1 VRAAVRW
8 VLDVALLALISGSP
22 CLCST
27 ELGSSVGLLL
37 HWALLVSTGLCL
49 SH

>member
-22 CLCST
+22 CLGST
-27 ELGSSVGLLL
+27 
-37 HWALLVSTGLCL
+37 
-49 SH
+49 